1 MHRTIR
7 KTKPFQIVVIA
18 LAIAVAAP
26 LIFTPDS
33 ALARRG
39 GKGGDGD
46 RFYGIIQ
53 SMPAD
58 GLQGVWV
65 IGGRKITTDPSTE
78 FDQVEG
84 PLTVGACAKV
94 DFRNGRV
101 HEIDSEPPHDCK

>member
-1 MHRTIR
+1 MYRTIR
-7 KTKPFQIVVIA
+7 KSKPFNIVVIV
-18 LAIAVAAP
+18 LAIAVALP
-26 LIFTPDS
+26 LILAPDS

-39 GKGGDGD
+39 GRGGDGD
-46 RFYGIIQ
+46 RFYGIVQ
-53 SMPAD
+53 SMPAG
-58 GLQGVWV
+58 GLQGEWV

-84 PLTVGACAKV
+84 PLTVGGCAKV